1 MNLDKLVRAGQP
13 PWYPVP
19 EAEDVDVWDKFD
31 FPSSGTYRL
40 DGALV
45 IFTLITTAA
54 SRSLWAYMPAASDAV
69 KVIESGHQFATEGE
83 FRAFL
88 ENCFI
93 GHEVVFA
100 AAENFVISSKSDGI
114 LIPPYKNALVVAAT
128 RWYLERTAAL
138 NAGLQKELAAAA
150 EADDRGDLVRTAQ
163 DALTGFP
170 V

>member
-1 MNLDKLVRAGQP
+1 MRTMNLDKLVRAGQP

-40 DGALV
+40 DGELV

-54 SRSLWAYMPAASDAV
+54 SRSLWAYVPAASDAV

-93 GHEVVFA
+93 GHALQECPRRGRHTVV
-100 AAENFVISSKSDGI
+100 
-114 LIPPYKNALVVAAT
+114 P
-128 RWYLERTAAL
+128 RT
-138 NAGLQKELAAAA
+138 NS
-150 EADDRGDLVRTAQ
+150 RS
-163 DALTGFP
+163 
-170 V
+170 